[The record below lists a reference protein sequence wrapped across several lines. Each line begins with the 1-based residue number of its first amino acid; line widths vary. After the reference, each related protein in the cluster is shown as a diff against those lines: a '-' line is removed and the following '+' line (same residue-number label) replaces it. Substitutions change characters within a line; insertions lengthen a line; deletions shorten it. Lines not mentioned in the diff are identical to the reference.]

1 MKNALFTTLFLL
13 YGIYTFGQ
21 EYNEINSNP
30 DFKGFSLIESHPQY
44 PGGIEGFKAD
54 LSKNIEIPK
63 KVKKNDLHGSVL
75 IRFIIQVD
83 GSVSEIAIIES
94 DDKLFNK
101 PTIKAIKKLKKWK
114 PAIQN
119 GKSVKVAFQQKV
131 NY

>member
-1 MKNALFTTLFLL
+1 MHSNLIGEYFL
-13 YGIYTFGQ
+13 GMA
-21 EYNEINSNP
+21 EIRNMN
-30 DFKGFSLIESHPQY
+30 
-44 PGGIEGFKAD
+44 
-54 LSKNIEIPK
+54 
-63 KVKKNDLHGSVL
+63 
-75 IRFIIQVD
+75 
-83 GSVSEIAIIES
+83 S

>member
-1 MKNALFTTLFLL
+1 MN
-13 YGIYTFGQ
+13 
-21 EYNEINSNP
+21 
-30 DFKGFSLIESHPQY
+30 
-44 PGGIEGFKAD
+44 
-54 LSKNIEIPK
+54 
-63 KVKKNDLHGSVL
+63 
-75 IRFIIQVD
+75 
-83 GSVSEIAIIES
+83 S